1 MNFVPF
7 CRFTLLSA
15 AKRLFKLT
23 LVLFQN
29 AGMPSSHVR
38 PDMQGGGSALD
49 SSVQTPYA
57 FPNLTHFS
65 NSYTPES
72 HEIAMLPPQS
82 AEDLHVDFCDAPC
95 SQLHTYEEYV
105 QLLCWCRSKCDS
117 ILQKA
122 ERASVSTQLLQVQT
136 FLFDFFLK
144 QLPVPFPSRFKL
156 ESGVVLH
163 EGCTILHNDGSNIRK
178 GVVVAIQHPKATLHD
193 VERNTFFVADLASL
207 APDVSDSPQVPLWAN
222 DCMASAELQ
231 TKAME
236 TLYQLMLQLTSTSMS
251 ISSSSASDALVSL
264 AAASIFVHADA
275 VIHLRAEGS
284 ITSSLLLSERQA
296 LRAFVGALH
305 GKTLAFD
312 VGMQFMHSA
321 SFAQARAS
329 ILAYIKQNC
338 YAPSIHG
345 DDTVPALFHFVEK
358 DPRVQSP
365 DEAHKMLQLSKRSS
379 RRYQP
384 TFDFVTK
391 LLAKTGNTGTLPALT
406 KTSHYRRAAQLEVKS
421 SPFNNIMTWA
431 FHETLGG
438 IGCEDFA
445 FYRDINFLMRLLQ
458 VPITLFRETQSVF
471 DKVLSFRRI
480 RPLKKLYQSHPYEN
494 PSFIFILACNNPLIV
509 FLTFNISAGRLPMLL
524 PTILSFTMKM
534 TILFLPSRLVDN
546 PSITNFSA
554 TSNQS
559 KRIQYAV

>member
-1 MNFVPF
+1 M
-7 CRFTLLSA
+7 
-15 AKRLFKLT
+15 
-23 LVLFQN
+23 
-29 AGMPSSHVR
+29 
-38 PDMQGGGSALD
+38 
-49 SSVQTPYA
+49 QTPYA

-65 NSYTPES
+65 NNEMPES
-72 HEIAMLPPQS
+72 HEIASLPPQS

-105 QLLCWCRSKCDS
+105 QLLCWCRGKCDS

-156 ESGVVLH
+156 QSGAVLH
-163 EGCTILHNDGSNIRK
+163 EGCAVLHNEGSNVRK
-178 GVVVAIQHPKATLHD
+178 GVVVAIQNPKATLHD
-193 VERNTFFVADLASL
+193 VERNTFFVTDLASL
-207 APDVSDSPQVPLWAN
+207 TPDVSVGPHVPLWAN
-222 DCMASAELQ
+222 DRMASAELQ

-236 TLYQLMLQLTSTSMS
+236 ALYQLMLQLTSTSMS

-275 VIHLRAEGS
+275 VMHLQAEGS
-284 ITSSLLLSERQA
+284 ITSNLLLSERQK

-305 GKTLAFD
+305 GKTLTFD
-312 VGMQFMHSA
+312 IGMQFLHSA
-321 SFAQARAS
+321 PFAQTRAS

-345 DDTVPALFHFVEK
+345 DDGIPALFHFVEQ
-358 DPRVQSP
+358 DPRPQPS
-365 DEAHKMLQLSKRSS
+365 DEAHKMLQLGRRSA
-379 RRYQP
+379 RYQP
-384 TFDFVTK
+384 TFDFVTR
-391 LLAKTGNTGTLPALT
+391 LLAKTGKTGTLPT
-406 KTSHYRRAAQLEVKS
+406 QSKTSHYRRAAAMEVKS
-421 SPFNNIMTWA
+421 SPFNNVMTWA

-480 RPLKKLYQSHPYEN
+480 RPLKKLY
-494 PSFIFILACNNPLIV
+494 
-509 FLTFNISAGRLPMLL
+509 
-524 PTILSFTMKM
+524 
-534 TILFLPSRLVDN
+534 PSRL
-546 PSITNFSA
+546 TAMFSFI
-554 TSNQS
+554 SNLA
-559 KRIQYAV
+559 IIPLLFF